1 MVQSD
6 LLVSTVLILIQL
18 KIGLLEQEH
27 TNIHFLHH
35 QLHLKLRKKKQ
46 IYVVMTI
53 LFFVMRNTSCH
64 SWLKY
69 EHEFNVIVQ
78 QPKAIFG

>member
-1 MVQSD
+1 MVQWD

-27 TNIHFLHH
+27 TTIHFLHH

-46 IYVVMTI
+46 IYVVMTM
-53 LFFVMRNTSCH
+53 FFVMRNTSCH

-69 EHEFNVIVQ
+69 EHEFNVSISFE
-78 QPKAIFG
+78 AHYA